1 MLILNFTHPLTN
13 EQLQQTAALL
23 GIDVDSLKVQ
33 NISVHIDRN
42 QALGEVAR
50 ALADAVELSPTEW
63 QTEPFVVNP
72 PGLAPLALAL
82 IAEIHGRV
90 GHFPTIINIRPIPN
104 ATPVRYEVAE
114 LVDLQRQRDQAR
126 KQR

>member
-1 MLILNFTHPLTN
+1 MLILNFTHPLTT
-13 EQLQQTAALL
+13 EQREQTATLL
-23 GIDVDSLKVQ
+23 GVDTVNVQ
-33 NISVHIDRN
+33 NINVHIDRN
-42 QALGEVAR
+42 QALSEVAR
-50 ALADAVELSPTEW
+50 ALTEAVQLSPTEW